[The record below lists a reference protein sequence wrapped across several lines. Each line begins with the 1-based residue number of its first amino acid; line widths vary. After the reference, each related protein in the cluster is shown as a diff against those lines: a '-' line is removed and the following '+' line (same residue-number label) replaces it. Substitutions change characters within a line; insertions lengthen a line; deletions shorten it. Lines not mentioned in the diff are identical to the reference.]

1 MSTQTTQKNLDLSS
15 SPFIISEQE
24 DDDALFDV
32 ILLEEY
38 MKPCNLP
45 DKYQNDTFDDSKSS
59 SMDMQPLVEFQN
71 LTDFDYKLQ
80 GVRRSTNAGN
90 NIPIPAMKMKEAC
103 LCHLPLGR
111 SSSHKP
117 SLYGCDSSNC
127 FITKTTITEETE

>member
-59 SMDMQPLVEFQN
+59 SMDMQPLVEKIQI
-71 LTDFDYKLQ
+71 LIPPQ
-80 GVRRSTNAGN
+80 VSMRR
-90 NIPIPAMKMKEAC
+90 
-103 LCHLPLGR
+103 PLKRRR